1 MCVKVLNLFFC
12 WGGECCMWMYTCHS
26 VVSRCVCVALR
37 RRGAAGEDVVDAAF
51 AAVPAAP
58 PPSKGALLRRSAA
71 SAFQN
76 ALVPPEKKV
85 SLRSMAGP
93 PGGQLLQTDTWL
105 TVLFISMGIRPT
117 TILLL
122 LWFTQKE
129 ILYIRWQNEQRT
141 EWKNS
146 QKAHWSSS
154 VLNGQNSIKQD
165 QWISQGF
172 NVR

>member
-1 MCVKVLNLFFC
+1 MH
-12 WGGECCMWMYTCHS
+12 TCRS

-37 RRGAAGEDVVDAAF
+37 HRGAAGEGVADAAF

-58 PPSKGALLRRSAA
+58 PPSKGALLRRSVV

-105 TVLFISMGIRPT
+105 TVHFHGYKANHH
-117 TILLL
+117 
-122 LWFTQKE
+122 FTAAMIYTERDTLHQNDKMNKE
-129 ILYIRWQNEQRT
+129 Q
-141 EWKNS
+141 S
-146 QKAHWSSS
+146 
-154 VLNGQNSIKQD
+154 
-165 QWISQGF
+165 
-172 NVR
+172 